1 MVNQTVITN
10 SYFDGMVFHGNGP
23 FSFKINKGTILDVLP
38 GSHPGG
44 DEVSRVEFIMPGLV
58 EGHCHL
64 FLDGGELDLEQRSDY
79 LNSSQGEMLAV
90 ARRNG
95 QATIRSG
102 ITLTRD
108 AGDRFGVNH
117 LMRQNGGALDV
128 RSAGLGLRGSKRYGS
143 FMAREVST
151 TDEIP
156 EAIDEIYGESDDL
169 KILLSGIIDFE
180 SGDVKGKPQF
190 NLEELKIILAEARA
204 KRMRTFTH
212 CSGVEGLEVAVE
224 AGVDSIEH
232 GFFMTSDILLKMAD
246 KGIAWV
252 PTFSPVHFQWE
263 HPELV
268 GWGQKTVDNLRRILD
283 SHLEHVTLAEKFGVN
298 LVAGSDAGSHGVPH
312 GKGLIDELFFF
323 LEAGIPMG
331 STLQS
336 ATSRPRRLWG
346 TDSAELVK
354 GDPMDYV
361 VLEGSPF
368 KDPKYLRMIK
378 DVVRNGESVLSME
391 NRLMGN

>member
-1 MVNQTVITN
+1 MENQTVITN
-10 SYFDGMVFHGNGP
+10 SYFDGLAFHGNGP
-23 FSFKINKGTILDVLP
+23 FSFRINKGRIQDILP
-38 GSHPGG
+38 GSHPQS

-64 FLDGGELDLEQRSDY
+64 FLDGGELDLKQRSDY
-79 LNSSQGEMLAV
+79 LSSSQGKMLEV
-90 ARRNG
+90 ACCNV
-95 QATIRSG
+95 QATLGSG

-128 RSAGLGLRGSKRYGS
+128 RSAGLGLRGFKQYGS

-151 TDEIP
+151 TDEIL
-156 EAIDEIYGESDDL
+156 EAIEEIQEDSDDL

-180 SGDVKGKPQF
+180 AGEVKGKPQF
-190 NLEELKIILAEARA
+190 SLEELKKILAEARA
-204 KRMRTFTH
+204 KCIRTFTH
-212 CSGVEGLEVAVE
+212 CSGVEGLEIAVE

-246 KGIAWV
+246 MGIAWV

-268 GWGQKTVDNLRRILD
+268 GWDQKTIDNLRRILD
-283 SHLEHVTLAEKFGVN
+283 SHLEHVMLADKFGVN

-323 LEAGIPMG
+323 LEAGISMR

-346 TDSAELVK
+346 TNSAELVK